1 MLLSSSHWATEE
13 SGKKKKKNSKG
24 ELVYCGDY
32 IIWHR
37 SQAYHLSDPEYLI
50 LPALYFKVSTSSK
63 MIEAVP
69 FSFHQ
74 LLEYLLVHNHTCVLQ
89 ECFISSKTIV

>member
-1 MLLSSSHWATEE
+1 MLLSSSHWASEE
-13 SGKKKKKNSKG
+13 SGIKKKNSKG

-32 IIWHR
+32 IIWHQ

-50 LPALYFKVSTSSK
+50 LPALYFKGSTSSK

-69 FSFHQ
+69 FNFHQ
-74 LLEYLLVHNHTCVLQ
+74 MLEYLLVPNHTCILK
-89 ECFISSKTIV
+89 ECFISFKTIV